1 MTSPILTI
9 PLQRLPR
16 SFRFLAA
23 GVIACTAFAAMAQS
37 HGNHAGHGAQS
48 AAPKAMS
55 ELGTGAA
62 FDRDGRLWIAYKDGQ
77 HVAVRASADQGR
89 SFGPVQH
96 VNRVPEAVAADHD
109 SRPKVAT
116 GRDGEIYVTW
126 TQPLPKPYTGFIRFA
141 RSADGGKT
149 FAAPVTVHANRD
161 QIAHRF
167 DAIAVDPAGRVF
179 VSWIDKRDVVAA
191 EARRQPYAGAAIY
204 YAVSADH
211 GKSFQG
217 DYKIAD
223 QSCEC
228 CRIALAPTPDGK
240 MLALWRHVFPP
251 NARDHAVALLGADGT
266 PAPMQRA
273 TFDDWRIDACPHHG
287 PGAAVAPDG
296 MLHMVWFNVKAGKPT
311 VSVGRFRDGKL
322 QAQRPLDDPR
332 AQHADIVALDDHRIV
347 VAWKSFDGQQTR
359 LSAMLSQDGGK
370 TWQTRQVAGTAR
382 DSDQPH
388 LLQHGGR
395 AYVLWRTEAEG
406 IQVFPLAQ
414 EGA

>member
-1 MTSPILTI
+1 MQGVCPGFRLIVAGLMLTCAA
-9 PLQRLPR
+9 
-16 SFRFLAA
+16 LAA
-23 GVIACTAFAAMAQS
+23 SAQS
-37 HGNHAGHGAQS
+37 HGNHSGHGAEAK
-48 AAPKAMS
+48 AAKMS

-62 FDRDGRLWIAYKDGQ
+62 FDRDGRLWVAYKDGPY
-77 HVAVRASADQGR
+77 VAVRASTDDGR
-89 SFGPVQH
+89 TFGPAQH
-96 VNRVPEAVAADHD
+96 VNSAPEPVAADHE
-109 SRPKVAT
+109 SRPKVAA

-126 TQPLPKPYTGFIRFA
+126 TQPLPTPWTGFIRLA
-141 RSADGGKT
+141 RSTDGGKS
-149 FAAPVTVHANRD
+149 FAEPLTVHANRD

-167 DAIAVDPAGRVF
+167 DAISVDHAGRVF

-191 EARRQPYAGAAIY
+191 EARKQPYAGAAIY

-211 GKSFQG
+211 GKTFQG

-228 CRIALAPTPDGK
+228 CRIALSPTPDGK

-251 NARDHAVALLGADGT
+251 NARDHALALLGTDGKAT
-266 PAPMQRA
+266 PMQRA

-287 PGAAVAPDG
+287 PGASVAPDG
-296 MLHMVWFNVKAGKPT
+296 TLHMVWFNVRAGKPT
-311 VSVGRFRDGKL
+311 VSVGRWKDGKL

-332 AQHADIVALDDHRIV
+332 AQHADIVALDNNEIAV
-347 VAWKSFDGQQTR
+347 TWKSFDGQQTR
-359 LSAMLSQDGGK
+359 LSAMLSHDGGK
-370 TWQTRQVAGTAR
+370 TWQTRQLAGTER

-388 LLQHGGR
+388 LLQHAGR

-406 IQVFPLAQ
+406 FQVFALGK